1 MQVAIYATEEKRR
14 RAGFDH
20 VLVLARLGEALI
32 LRRDRINAL
41 WVLPEG
47 RMTRGQSVEETARSA
62 LGAAIGEA
70 VFDVYPLCAY
80 GVTDE
85 KDAQLV
91 LDSIVGLET
100 LDADAWFDWSS
111 SSGSNPA
118 RFEKI
123 YRLLLD
129 EALDEARAF
138 DRLPLSMQMD
148 RPALI
153 LALHKW
159 AGEWFDAR
167 ITLERLGQ
175 PAPF

>member
-1 MQVAIYATEEKRR
+1 M
-14 RAGFDH
+14 
-20 VLVLARLGEALI
+20 LVLARLGEALI

-47 RMTRGQSVEETARSA
+47 QITRGQSVEETARSA

-80 GVTDE
+80 GVADPADEAQVDAMIKACVADE
-85 KDAQLV
+85 K
-91 LDSIVGLET
+91 GRET
-100 LDADAWFDWSS
+100 GGFCYVADVRDW
-111 SSGSNPA
+111 P
-118 RFEKI
+118 
-123 YRLLLD
+123 D

-138 DRLPLSMQMD
+138 DRLPLAMQMD

>member
-14 RAGFDH
+14 RAGFDR

-47 RMTRGQSVEETARSA
+47 RITRGQSVEETARSA

-80 GVTDE
+80 GVADE
-85 KDAQLV
+85 K
-91 LDSIVGLET
+91 GRET
-100 LDADAWFDWSS
+100 GGFCYVADVRDW
-111 SSGSNPA
+111 P
-118 RFEKI
+118 
-123 YRLLLD
+123 D

-138 DRLPLSMQMD
+138 DRLPLAMQMD

>member
-85 KDAQLV
+85 KGRETG
-91 LDSIVGLET
+91 GLCYV
-100 LDADAWFDWSS
+100 ADVRDW
-111 SSGSNPA
+111 P
-118 RFEKI
+118 
-123 YRLLLD
+123 D
-129 EALDEARAF
+129 EALDVARAF
-138 DRLPLSMQMD
+138 DRLPLSMQMVKTARAD
-148 RPALI
+148 PA
-153 LALHKW
+153 A
-159 AGEWFDAR
+159 
-167 ITLERLGQ
+167 
-175 PAPF
+175 PA

>member
-85 KDAQLV
+85 KGRETG
-91 LDSIVGLET
+91 GLCYV
-100 LDADAWFDWSS
+100 ADV
-111 SSGSNPA
+111 
-118 RFEKI
+118 
-123 YRLLLD
+123 
-129 EALDEARAF
+129 
-138 DRLPLSMQMD
+138 PLSMQMD

>member
-20 VLVLARLGEALI
+20 VLVLARRGEALI
-32 LRRDRINAL
+32 LRRDKINAL

-47 RMTRGQSVEETARSA
+47 QLTRGQSADEAARSA

-70 VFDVYPLCAY
+70 VFDVYLLCAY
-80 GVTDE
+80 GVADE
-85 KDAQLV
+85 K
-91 LDSIVGLET
+91 GKET
-100 LDADAWFDWSS
+100 GGFCYVADVREW
-111 SSGSNPA
+111 P
-118 RFEKI
+118 
-123 YRLLLD
+123 D
-129 EALDEARAF
+129 EPLDEARAF
-138 DRLPLSMQMD
+138 ERMPLPGQMD

-159 AGEWFDAR
+159 AGEWFDER
-167 ITLERLGQ
+167 ITLDRLGQ

>member
-1 MQVAIYATEEKRR
+1 
-14 RAGFDH
+14 
-20 VLVLARLGEALI
+20 
-32 LRRDRINAL
+32 
-41 WVLPEG
+41 
-47 RMTRGQSVEETARSA
+47 MTRGQSVEETARSA

-85 KDAQLV
+85 KGRETG
-91 LDSIVGLET
+91 GLCYV
-100 LDADAWFDWSS
+100 ADVRDW
-111 SSGSNPA
+111 P
-118 RFEKI
+118 
-123 YRLLLD
+123 D

-138 DRLPLSMQMD
+138 DRLPLAMQMD

>member
-85 KDAQLV
+85 KGRETGRGCEPAGIAPHYFDNCNGRN
-91 LDSIVGLET
+91 SI
-100 LDADAWFDWSS
+100 
-111 SSGSNPA
+111 
-118 RFEKI
+118 
-123 YRLLLD
+123 
-129 EALDEARAF
+129 
-138 DRLPLSMQMD
+138 DRTVAYYFRNS
-148 RPALI
+148 RGYI
-153 LALHKW
+153 LC
-159 AGEWFDAR
+159 G
-167 ITLERLGQ
+167 
-175 PAPF
+175 

>member
-1 MQVAIYATEEKRR
+1 MAAPT
-14 RAGFDH
+14 A
-20 VLVLARLGEALI
+20 LLAVSST
-32 LRRDRINAL
+32 L
-41 WVLPEG
+41 WPRV
-47 RMTRGQSVEETARSA
+47 TRPSGSTHSVEETARSA

-85 KDAQLV
+85 K
-91 LDSIVGLET
+91 GRET
-100 LDADAWFDWSS
+100 GGFCYVADVHDW
-111 SSGSNPA
+111 P
-118 RFEKI
+118 
-123 YRLLLD
+123 D

-138 DRLPLSMQMD
+138 ERLPLAMQMD